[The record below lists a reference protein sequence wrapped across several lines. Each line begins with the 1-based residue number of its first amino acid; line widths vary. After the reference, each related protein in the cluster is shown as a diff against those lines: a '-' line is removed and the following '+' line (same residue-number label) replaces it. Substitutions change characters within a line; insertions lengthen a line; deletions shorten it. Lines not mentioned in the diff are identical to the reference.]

1 MSEAT
6 SQIGRGEP
14 VKDTA
19 RVLSRFVDGIM
30 IRTYS
35 HEAVKE
41 LAAYAS
47 VPVINGLTDLLHPC
61 QALTD
66 LFTIMEYKEVLK
78 GRKLVFVGDG
88 NNMAHSLMYACAKVG
103 MNMVCASPKG
113 YYPDPQV
120 LKQAQEDA
128 ALTGA
133 SITVEEDVMKAA
145 EGADVLYT
153 DVWASMGEEAEH
165 EERVK
170 KFQGYQ
176 INQAL
181 LDVARPDAMVL
192 HCLPAHRGKKLPMMS
207 LKDHTLLSLMKLKT
221 GSTSKRPLWLC

>member
-1 MSEAT
+1 
-6 SQIGRGEP
+6 
-14 VKDTA
+14 
-19 RVLSRFVDGIM
+19 M

-153 DVWASMGEEAEH
+153 DVW
-165 EERVK
+165 
-170 KFQGYQ
+170 
-176 INQAL
+176 L
-181 LDVARPDAMVL
+181 PWAR
-192 HCLPAHRGKKLPMMS
+192 RQ
-207 LKDHTLLSLMKLKT
+207 
-221 GSTSKRPLWLC
+221 STRKG